1 MNDTL
6 PFYLVDVFA
15 ENKLEGNQLAVFDQA
30 GELSTETMQAIA
42 KETNLAET
50 TFITAHHKGSF
61 DVRIFTTEN
70 EMPFAG
76 HPTIG
81 TAAVIAQKIL
91 KDSQAD
97 ITLNLK
103 IGPVKVEQKPDMYQF
118 SLKNGSIISS
128 IEKPQLA
135 QMLEIELDK
144 IGQYPCEVSST
155 GYPFLIVHI
164 ADLTTLKSLSIAP
177 SKMLEFLLA
186 NNIHKSKTPY
196 GTTVGVFCF
205 CLEAQNPENDMHSR
219 MLLLQDNTVLED
231 PATGAAHTAFAH
243 YAYVHGI
250 FGDAFQKR
258 SEQGFEIGRPS
269 ILHIGALADGT
280 VSLGGKVQFVAS
292 GVWEV

>member
-1 MNDTL
+1 MNNKI

-30 GELSTETMQAIA
+30 GELSTKTMQAIA

-50 TFITAHHKGSF
+50 TFITAHHSNSF

-81 TAAVIAQKIL
+81 TAAVIAQKII
-91 KDSQAD
+91 KESQAD
-97 ITLNLK
+97 IALNLK
-103 IGPVKVEQKPDMYQF
+103 IGPVIVKQKPEMYQF
-118 SLKNGSIISS
+118 SLKNGSILST
-128 IEKPQLA
+128 IEKQQVA
-135 QMLEIELDK
+135 QMLEIDLDK
-144 IGQYPCEVSST
+144 IGQYPCEISST
-155 GYPFLIVHI
+155 GYPFLMVPI
-164 ADLTTLKSLSIAP
+164 ADLATLNSLSIAP

-196 GTTVGVFCF
+196 GTTVGVFCYG
-205 CLEAQNPENDMHSR
+205 LEPENPENDMHSR
-219 MLLLQDNTVLED
+219 MFLLQDNTVLED
-231 PATGAAHTAFAH
+231 PATGSAHTAFAH
-243 YAYVHGI
+243 YAHVHGI
-250 FGDAFQKR
+250 FGESFQKR

-292 GVWEV
+292 GVWEL

>member
-1 MNDTL
+1 MKTTL

-50 TFITAHHKGSF
+50 TFITAHNSDSF

-81 TAAVIAQKIL
+81 TAAVIAQKIV
-91 KDSQAD
+91 KDNKAD
-97 ITLNLK
+97 ISLNLK

-128 IEKPQLA
+128 IEKPQVA
-135 QMLEIELDK
+135 QMLEIELSE

-155 GYPFLIVHI
+155 GYPFLMVHI
-164 ADLTTLKSLSIAP
+164 ADLATLKSLSIAP

-196 GTTVGVFCF
+196 GTTVGIFCY

-219 MLLLQDNTVLED
+219 MFLLQDNTVLED
-231 PATGAAHTAFAH
+231 PATGSAHTAFAH
-243 YAYVHGI
+243 YAHVHGI
-250 FGDAFQKR
+250 FEESFQKR

-269 ILHIGALADGT
+269 ILHIGALKDGT
-280 VSLGGKVQFVAS
+280 VSLGGKVQFVAN
-292 GVWEV
+292 GVWEL

>member
-1 MNDTL
+1 MQKTL

-15 ENKLEGNQLAVFDQA
+15 ENKLEGNQLAVFDKA
-30 GELSTETMQAIA
+30 DELSTETMQAIA

-50 TFITAHHKGSF
+50 TFITAHNSDSF

-81 TAAVIAQKIL
+81 TAGVIAQKIV
-91 KDSQAD
+91 KNSKAD

-103 IGPVKVEQKPDMYQF
+103 IGPVKVVQKPDLYQF
-118 SLKNGSIISS
+118 SLKNGSILSE
-128 IEKPQLA
+128 IEKPQVA

-155 GYPFLIVHI
+155 GYPFLMVHI
-164 ADLTTLKSLSIAP
+164 ADLPTLKSLSIAP

-186 NNIHKSKTPY
+186 NDIHKSKTSY

-205 CLEAQNPENDMHSR
+205 CLEAENTENDMHSR
-219 MLLLQDNTVLED
+219 MFLLQDNTILED
-231 PATGAAHTAFAH
+231 PATGSAHTAFAH
-243 YAYVHGI
+243 YAHVHGI
-250 FGDAFQKR
+250 FGNAFQKR

-269 ILHIGALADGT
+269 ILHIGSATDGT